1 MFDFKFNENESSRL
15 FRPLAFDEKTH
26 LFLCDDNMLGF
37 SFVCQP
43 TSGWDTQMLSTIQ
56 LMLSQDPYPT
66 KSLLSFSLWASP
78 DIRDHLKGS
87 DNLRAACRDAL
98 HREVHDNAL
107 GYFWSA
113 TTNPA
118 EVVQHTKVRNFQ
130 LLISFKMPIESL
142 DVSSEELQ
150 QIQAIQRTMLQ
161 RLKKAQ
167 FAPRKM
173 NSMMLVNIM
182 NTIMNWQGDSEWR
195 TTQQLPVDE
204 HATLNEQFVQYDT
217 RVFKTRDGVVLGS
230 KKQPTFVK
238 MLTVRRFPRKAYTG
252 QAFKWFGDPFEG
264 QGCVT
269 QNFMITV
276 NIHYADHTKEKGA
289 VDTKKG
295 HYIKQSFSSL
305 TNFAPKIKDMK
316 ADLEE
321 LSSALQE
328 NGKAVK
334 ITLSAA
340 VFGTSEEDAEA
351 GITSLQS
358 HMKQSGVT
366 MVNEDSF
373 SVPSFIQLMPFGACN
388 HAVAN
393 SRRYFTMAS
402 NHVMPVLPLF
412 AEWKGTGTPTL
423 QFVSRTGQLMNV
435 CLYDSKTNYNTVIF
449 AESGAGKSFLTNEI
463 IRSYLNTGNKV
474 WTIDAGESYK
484 KLSSSLDGSFTAF
497 NSDSNLSLNPF
508 TMIDDTDEEAFL
520 DSLEMLSGCLIAM
533 AFTKES
539 PTDLQHSEM
548 ERVLTSVWRE
558 KGRSALIDDIQAKC
572 LEDEDIR
579 VRDMGKQLSAF
590 CSNGQFGKYFD
601 KPHNVEFNGNFNV
614 LELDGL
620 SERPRLQAV
629 VLFLLMVQISHS
641 MYHEFKEDRNV
652 KRLVIIDE
660 AWDLLGN
667 SKAVEAFVE
676 KGFRRFRKYGGCGI
690 VVTQSI
696 MDLQKSTSG
705 KAIAENAANTFIL
718 KQKDSTIANAKKD
731 DLMALPPAG
740 YQLLKKVT
748 TEVGHYS
755 EIFFNTNA
763 GMGIGRLIVDPVR
776 VMMYSTRAQDNEA
789 IEAYTKR
796 DVPLSLAMKQVA
808 EDRRMVRFPVDRPAF
823 LNEAVTRTISMMD
836 AQILEMPTNK
846 KPTLHL
852 VDGDVAVNE

>member
-1 MFDFKFNENESSRL
+1 MFDYKFNENEASRL
-15 FRPLAFDEKTH
+15 FRPLAFDADTD
-26 LFLCDDNMLGF
+26 LFLCDDNMLAF

-43 TSGWDTQMLSTIQ
+43 TSGWDTQMLSTIE
-56 LMLSQDPYPT
+56 LLLSQDPYPT

-78 DIRDHLKGS
+78 DVREFLKGS
-87 DNLRAACRDAL
+87 DYLRSSCREVL

-107 GYFWSA
+107 GYLWSA
-113 TTNPA
+113 TRDSA
-118 EVVQHTKVRNFQ
+118 EVVQNTKVRNFQ
-130 LLISFKMPIESL
+130 LLVTFKLPVESL
-142 DVSSEELQ
+142 DVNPEE
-150 QIQAIQRTMLQ
+150 IQEIQSIQRTMEQ
-161 RLKKAQ
+161 RLIKAQ
-167 FAPRKM
+167 FAPRRM
-173 NSMMLVNIM
+173 NSVMLVNIM
-182 NTIMNWQGDSEWR
+182 NTVMNWQEDAEWR

-204 HATLNEQFVQYDT
+204 FSTLNEQFVQYNT
-217 RVFKTRDGVVLGS
+217 GVFKTQDGVVLGT
-230 KKQPTFVK
+230 KKNPTFVK

-252 QAFKWFGDPFEG
+252 QAFKWFGDPFDG
-264 QGCVT
+264 QGCVN

-276 NIHYADHTKEKGA
+276 NIHYADHAKEKGK
-289 VDTKKG
+289 VETKKS

-321 LSSALQE
+321 LSLSLQDK
-328 NGKAVK
+328 GKAIKV
-334 ITLSAA
+334 TLSAA
-340 VFGTSEEDAEA
+340 VFGRTEEDAEA
-351 GITSLQS
+351 GITGLQS
-358 HMKQSGVT
+358 YMKQSGVT
-366 MVNEDSF
+366 MVSEDSF

-388 HAVAN
+388 HAVAH

-402 NHVMPVLPLF
+402 NHALPILPLF
-412 AEWKGTGTPTL
+412 AEWKGTGTPML
-423 QFVSRTGQLMNV
+423 QFVSRTGQLMNID
-435 CLYDSKTNYNTVIF
+435 LYDSKTNFNCVIF

-484 KLSSSLDGSFTAF
+484 KLSSSLGGSFTAF
-497 NSDSNLSLNPF
+497 DSGSDLSLNPF
-508 TMIDDTDEEAFL
+508 TMIDDSDPEAFL

-539 PTDLQHSEM
+539 PTDLQSSEM
-548 ERVLTSVWRE
+548 ERILTQVWYE
-558 KGRSALIDDIQAKC
+558 KRQSAKIDDIRAKC

-590 CSNGQFGKYFD
+590 CSDGQFGKYFD

-641 MYHEFKEDRNV
+641 MYHEFKENRDV

-696 MDLQKSTSG
+696 MDLQKSSSG

-748 TEVGHYS
+748 TEIGHYS

-776 VMMYSTRAQDNEA
+776 IMMYSTRAQDNQA
-789 IEAYTKR
+789 IESYTKNNI
-796 DVPLSLAMKQVA
+796 PLSQAMKQVA
-808 EDRRMVRFPVDRPAF
+808 QDRQMIRFPVERPEF
-823 LNEAVTRTISMMD
+823 LDEPVTQTISMMD
-836 AQILEMPTNK
+836 AQVLEMPSK
-846 KPTLHL
+846 SKPTLHL
-852 VDGDVAVNE
+852 VEDDGVVNE